1 MSNGQIKNEMCRKYL
16 LDHINENF
24 PSIIKT
30 RGNHKDNK
38 QHKYL
43 ITKIFDS
50 KMKNAKI
57 IFMTPLIHFT
67 RIEIRVT
74 FM

>member
-1 MSNGQIKNEMCRKYL
+1 MKYL

-38 QHKYL
+38 HNKYL

-50 KMKNAKI
+50 KI
-57 IFMTPLIHFT
+57 
-67 RIEIRVT
+67 
-74 FM
+74 